1 MVDVAHMYDK
11 AALHLAQNDWAWRAA
26 TQTVYM
32 ALYTGSYS
40 PSQAADE
47 TYSGISG
54 ELTSAN
60 GYQQGGVK
68 MTLNDP
74 VVTGADPSAYT
85 KLYSSD
91 VSWAAASFTG
101 VQTIVIYNNVGS
113 KYLIGFIEYGTAKS
127 AGGGTFTV
135 QCPATGWF
143 DLATP

>member
-11 AALHLAQNDWAWRAA
+11 AAKHLASNDWAWTAA
-26 TQTVYM
+26 TTTMYM
-32 ALYTGSYS
+32 ALYTSSYT

-54 ELTSAN
+54 ELTGTN
-60 GYQQGGVK
+60 GYSQGGVK
-68 MTLNDP
+68 MTLTDP
-74 VVTGADPSAYT
+74 TVVGSDPNAYT
-85 KLYSSD
+85 KLASSD
-91 VSWAAASFTG
+91 VSWAVSSFTG

-113 KYLIGFIEYGTAKS
+113 KYLIGFIEYGTAKA

-143 DLATP
+143 NLATP